1 MKIDYRKINF
11 EVMTDTKYQYETN
24 NQLKLMV
31 KDSIGK
37 QYMVSHEDRIKINK
51 TKPQVNSVEVTS
63 ARTLSAAERYTNMG
77 YKVAVLNFANNHT
90 IGGAPFAAGAQEESI
105 CRCTTLL
112 PCLES
117 MRADFYEKHQKQYV
131 NGEINYMG
139 NDDLIYTPGVCV
151 FKREEIKDDVIYP
164 TMMNRRDWYDID
176 VITCAAPELW
186 HGNPIPDDYEEQ
198 LTSRVNKIMSIA
210 QRENAEVLIL
220 GAWGCGAFKNP
231 EVVVARIM
239 HACLVNYNF
248 DTVVFAMGHDY
259 SGSAFAKEFCGF
271 DTEEEQEIVN
281 LLKSTG
287 RENIDVLI
295 DWMRKNN
302 FFSAPASVVH
312 HNNVKGG
319 LARHSLD
326 VFHEAVKL
334 NKTAKLP
341 LNSIILCSLLHDI
354 CKSDQYGFDE
364 QCKPISYK
372 EKLKK
377 GHGRR
382 SLFIVTRGCK
392 VPLNYYEELA
402 IWWHMGPYEP
412 NIDKHQAEY
421 ILSNHEEL
429 CKLIRIADSNAAA
442 SASKKAL
449 ELYQ

>member
-1 MKIDYRKINF
+1 MK
-11 EVMTDTKYQYETN
+11 
-24 NQLKLMV
+24 
-31 KDSIGK
+31 
-37 QYMVSHEDRIKINK
+37 
-51 TKPQVNSVEVTS
+51 
-63 ARTLSAAERYTNMG
+63 
-77 YKVAVLNFANNHT
+77 
-90 IGGAPFAAGAQEESI
+90 
-105 CRCTTLL
+105 
-112 PCLES
+112 
-117 MRADFYEKHQKQYV
+117 KQYV

-139 NDDLIYTPGVCV
+139 NDDLIYTPRVCV

-210 QRENAEVLIL
+210 QRENVEVLIL

-302 FFSAPASVVH
+302 FFSS
-312 HNNVKGG
+312 
-319 LARHSLD
+319 
-326 VFHEAVKL
+326 
-334 NKTAKLP
+334 
-341 LNSIILCSLLHDI
+341 C
-354 CKSDQYGFDE
+354 
-364 QCKPISYK
+364 
-372 EKLKK
+372 
-377 GHGRR
+377 
-382 SLFIVTRGCK
+382 
-392 VPLNYYEELA
+392 
-402 IWWHMGPYEP
+402 
-412 NIDKHQAEY
+412 
-421 ILSNHEEL
+421 
-429 CKLIRIADSNAAA
+429 
-442 SASKKAL
+442 
-449 ELYQ
+449 